1 VLGGALIVGLHLLG
15 EYGAFA
21 IVRYPTFATEIF
33 TEYNLGFDPGAAA
46 LLSVVLLVLCVALL
60 GGETHLTG
68 AARQAR
74 IGGGAA
80 RQATSVLLG
89 RLTVPVVAGFA
100 TLATLALGVPI
111 GSLGYW
117 LIRGGSTTL
126 PPASIWAAAGHTL
139 TLGVAAAAAATLLAL
154 PVALLAVRHRGRLTV
169 LLERSTYLARAL
181 PGVVVA
187 LALVFFALHYLPIV
201 YQSAPL
207 LVLAYAVL
215 FLPLALIALRAT
227 LTQIP
232 PGLAEMG
239 RSLGRPP
246 ISVLVRVTLP
256 LLGPGLA
263 AAAALVFLSTTT
275 ELTATLLLR
284 PTGLQTLA
292 TQFWV
297 YTSGL
302 AYGAAAPYAALM
314 VAVSALPTYLLTRR
328 IDSLST

>member
-1 VLGGALIVGLHLLG
+1 
-15 EYGAFA
+15 
-21 IVRYPTFATEIF
+21 
-33 TEYNLGFDPGAAA
+33 
-46 LLSVVLLVLCVALL
+46 
-60 GGETHLTG
+60 
-68 AARQAR
+68 
-74 IGGGAA
+74 
-80 RQATSVLLG
+80 
-89 RLTVPVVAGFA
+89 
-100 TLATLALGVPI
+100 
-111 GSLGYW
+111 
-117 LIRGGSTTL
+117 
-126 PPASIWAAAGHTL
+126 
-139 TLGVAAAAAATLLAL
+139 
-154 PVALLAVRHRGRLTV
+154 
-169 LLERSTYLARAL
+169 
-181 PGVVVA
+181 VVVA
-187 LALVFFALHYLPIV
+187 LALVFFALHYVPIV

-239 RSLGRPP
+239 RGLGRPP
-246 ISVLVRVTLP
+246 IIVLARVTLP

-284 PTGLQTLA
+284 PTGMQTLA

-328 IDSLST
+328 IDSLSTSAT